1 VETPRCGKVKE
12 GLSNIDWKTV
22 RVSTFARSER
32 LLPGPLIQNKPLE
45 GNVIVS
51 DAYVG
56 VVGLAGWGALVVA
69 GGVGFGVAAAGCTF
83 ASRFSAEEGELVDE
97 DLGLVLF
104 LAAGLVVPGAGL
116 DLAFDEDLRALF
128 DVVADD
134 LGGALEADDIVPLGL
149 VCPVALGIFLPV
161 GSGQREAGDGHAA
174 GGGTDLG
181 VFADVAEEE
190 DFIDALCHVKNS
202 GGVALRK

>member
-1 VETPRCGKVKE
+1 MGLVGKTQRK
-12 GLSNIDWKTV
+12 GQGSL
-22 RVSTFARSER
+22 ER
-32 LLPGPLIQNKPLE
+32 YV
-45 GNVIVS
+45 VIG

-56 VVGLAGWGALVVA
+56 VVGLTGWRTLIVA
-69 GGVGFGVAAAGCTF
+69 GGVGFGVAAGGGSFAAGF
-83 ASRFSAEEGELVDE
+83 AAEQGEFVAE
-97 DLGLVLF
+97 DLGLVLLF
-104 LAAGLVVPGAGL
+104 AAGLVVPGASL
-116 DLAFDEDLRALF
+116 NLAFDEELRAFF

-149 VCPVALGIFLPV
+149 VGPVALSVLLPV
-161 GSGQREAGDGHAA
+161 GGGEREAGDGHAA